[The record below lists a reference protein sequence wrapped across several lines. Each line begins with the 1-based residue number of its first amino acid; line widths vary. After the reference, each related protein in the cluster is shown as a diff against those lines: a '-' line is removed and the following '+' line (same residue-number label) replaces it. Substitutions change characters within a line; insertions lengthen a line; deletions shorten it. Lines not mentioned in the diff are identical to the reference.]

1 MGVTLKVSMRYNR
14 VLLGTPETRRRGRST
29 LKALRAFMS
38 NPPPFSS
45 GTPAI
50 LLMVSKAKVKRLQET
65 ITNTYS
71 EVCTVDLRQ
80 TMDIRIAT
88 DVPQVL
94 LGVVE

>member
-1 MGVTLKVSMRYNR
+1 MRYNGR
-14 VLLGTPETRRRGRST
+14 LLGTPETRRKGRST

-65 ITNTYS
+65 SPRHTARCLWWMCY
-71 EVCTVDLRQ
+71 
-80 TMDIRIAT
+80 
-88 DVPQVL
+88 
-94 LGVVE
+94 G